1 MLCMYLKMVD
11 EEGVHM
17 SDHYYS
23 EQPQSKSKRH
33 TFSET
38 LRGEV
43 FSFTSDT
50 GVFSKGGIDFGSRL
64 LIEEFVPPSVAGDVL
79 DVGCGYGPIG
89 ITIAHSNKDRHV
101 WMVDI
106 NERAISL
113 AEENALKNNV
123 QNVTIAQSDRLQTVE
138 EREFAA
144 VLTNP
149 PIRAGKDVV
158 HGIFESSADVLR
170 SEGELWVVIQK
181 KQGAP
186 STEKKLRKLFQS
198 VEVVTR
204 KKGYFIFRAVK
215 A

>member
-1 MLCMYLKMVD
+1 
-11 EEGVHM
+11 M

-23 EQPQSKSKRH
+23 EHPQAKSKRH
-33 TFSET
+33 TFTEALFGVDFT
-38 LRGEV
+38 
-43 FSFTSDT
+43 FTSDS
-50 GVFSKGGIDFGSRL
+50 GVFSKGGIDFGTCL
-64 LIEEFVPPSVAGDVL
+64 LIEEFVIPEVAGNIL
-79 DVGCGYGPIG
+79 DAGCGYGPIG
-89 ITIAHSNKDRHV
+89 IAIAQRNEDRHV
-101 WMVDI
+101 WMIDI

-113 AEENALKNNV
+113 AKENAKKNNV
-123 QNVTIAQSDRLQTVE
+123 QNVTITQSDRLQEVSNQ
-138 EREFAA
+138 EFAA

-158 HGIFESSADVLR
+158 HAIFEESADVLC

-186 STEKKLRKLFQS
+186 SAQKKLRTLFKF

-204 KKGYFIFRAVK
+204 EKGYFILRAVK